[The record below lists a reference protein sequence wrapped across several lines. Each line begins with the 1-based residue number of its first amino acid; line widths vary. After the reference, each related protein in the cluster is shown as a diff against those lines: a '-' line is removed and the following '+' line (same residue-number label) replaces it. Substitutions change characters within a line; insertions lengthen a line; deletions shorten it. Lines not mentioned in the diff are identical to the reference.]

1 MAYEIGTVADGDIT
15 SAKTVALGGNYR
27 VYISPQ
33 NVIEVGS
40 IRVLSDKDDSTS
52 NYDADTHGKFVKA
65 SGYKFLDA
73 LNGFGNLPKGGTDP
87 NFTNPAKDAT
97 GDVNVNAT
105 KATNAHFIDK
115 DFALSVR
122 STSIERPSSVSGAT
136 NKPKITLIY
145 RDNSFDGDAY
155 DNLAGNPLNVASN
168 ANIVYAE
175 YNDPGPP
182 AATISLEDQ
191 TQIGEIKDA
200 TVEFSSPAIES
211 YDGLYFQRGYSRDL
225 VLTTPGDASGQIRT
239 ITGLKDDEGLL
250 NIKGGAELVLYEMP
264 DLTSFKLIVQTD
276 SFADPSTV
284 SNPISVPAGLNSS
297 RWVAAGMTPEPEITF
312 TQKFVSNSEIV
323 QRLSG
328 RHVTLM
334 VEIYKNDQVLSS
346 RAIYTE
352 AILNWSHDSG
362 EGEAPVMRNST
373 ARFKDALYFFTS

>member
-1 MAYEIGTVADGDIT
+1 MAYEIDEIVTGDIS
-15 SAKTVALGGNYR
+15 SANTVALGGNYR

-33 NVIEVGS
+33 NARLIGVVEA
-40 IRVLSDKDDSTS
+40 LDDHDAATG
-52 NYDADTHGKFVKA
+52 YDADDHGTFEKEGDYTF
-65 SGYKFLDA
+65 
-73 LNGFGNLPKGGTDP
+73 P
-87 NFTNPAKDAT
+87 NAGAK
-97 GDVNVNAT
+97 NVVA
-105 KATNAHFIDK
+105 
-115 DFALSVR
+115 SVR
-122 STSIERPSSVSGAT
+122 STNLTNPSSDD
-136 NKPKITLIY
+136 NNPKIILDYTDTTNAADQDGTIT
-145 RDNSFDGDAY
+145 FD
-155 DNLAGNPLNVASN
+155 LPS
-168 ANIVYAE
+168 
-175 YNDPGPP
+175 
-182 AATISLEDQ
+182 ISEHQDVL
-191 TQIGEIKDA
+191 
-200 TVEFSSPAIES
+200 FFP
-211 YDGLYFQRGYSRDL
+211 RGYSRD
-225 VLTTPGDASGQIRT
+225 VDFGTNDNNVKSIQ
-239 ITGLKDDEGLL
+239 GLKADTGIQYLK
-250 NIKGGAELVLYEMP
+250 KGSEVGIYALP

-373 ARFKDALYFFTS
+373 ARFKDALYFFTAP